1 MTETNLTTSTDLVA
15 QSIDFVEQFSGG
27 IQTLLN
33 ALGVIRMQPMTTG
46 SQIKIY
52 KSEVT
57 KVDGNV
63 AEGEVI
69 PLSKVTRKLANTLT
83 LGFKKYRK
91 VTTIEAIQSA
101 GGATPAIV
109 DTDNKLLREIQKDV
123 KKDLFDYITK
133 SDANKTTASGDNFQ
147 KALAAAFCQCYD
159 INIDL
164 EDLSRLARIGSG
176 SASRS
181 VYGGFA
187 VWQKGNSDETSY
199 AYALDE
205 TPTMDLH
212 LLAVELNTKQK
223 KISSTYGMKDAQSS
237 PFFRPWLER
246 NDSEL
251 NEMIK
256 AIKSND
262 FTALGQLAELNA
274 NEMHAINLTAQPEF
288 TYFEPQ
294 TIQAIKLVE
303 QLRTEG
309 IECYYTID
317 AGPNIK
323 VLCQLRNSKD
333 IIQRFSSEFN
343 NVNIVNASFGP
354 GITYL
359 D

>member
-1 MTETNLTTSTDLVA
+1 MNRTARAHTNIALIKYWGKADDKLRLPLMSSLSMTLDAFYTDTSVEKTDGENQFFLNNQQQTAAASQRVFAYLKKLQARFHVTGNLIV
-15 QSIDFVEQFSGG
+15 
-27 IQTLLN
+27 
-33 ALGVIRMQPMTTG
+33 
-46 SQIKIY
+46 
-52 KSEVT
+52 KSVNHVPT
-57 KVDGNV
+57 
-63 AEGEVI
+63 
-69 PLSKVTRKLANTLT
+69 
-83 LGFKKYRK
+83 
-91 VTTIEAIQSA
+91 SA
-101 GGATPAIV
+101 G
-109 DTDNKLLREIQKDV
+109 L
-123 KKDLFDYITK
+123 
-133 SDANKTTASGDNFQ
+133 ASSSSAVA
-147 KALAAAFCQCYD
+147 ALAAAFCQCYD

-343 NVNIVNASFGP
+343 NVNIVNASFDP

>member
-1 MTETNLTTSTDLVA
+1 MNRTARAHTNIALIKYWGKADDKLRLPLMSSLSMTLDAFYTDTSVEKTDGENQFFLNNQQQTAAASQRVFAYLKKLQARFHVTGNLIV
-15 QSIDFVEQFSGG
+15 
-27 IQTLLN
+27 
-33 ALGVIRMQPMTTG
+33 
-46 SQIKIY
+46 
-52 KSEVT
+52 KSVNHVPT
-57 KVDGNV
+57 
-63 AEGEVI
+63 
-69 PLSKVTRKLANTLT
+69 
-83 LGFKKYRK
+83 
-91 VTTIEAIQSA
+91 SA
-101 GGATPAIV
+101 G
-109 DTDNKLLREIQKDV
+109 L
-123 KKDLFDYITK
+123 
-133 SDANKTTASGDNFQ
+133 ASSSSAF
-147 KALAAAFCQCYD
+147 AAAAAFCQCYD

-205 TPTMDLH
+205 TPTMDLN

>member
-1 MTETNLTTSTDLVA
+1 MKVTARAHTNIALVKYWGKKDQQLIIPQTDSLSLTLDKFYTDTTVEFQPELKHDQLV
-15 QSIDFVEQFSGG
+15 
-27 IQTLLN
+27 
-33 ALGVIRMQPMTTG
+33 
-46 SQIKIY
+46 
-52 KSEVT
+52 
-57 KVDGNV
+57 VDGQV
-63 AEGEVI
+63 FAPEQMK
-69 PLSKVTRKLANTLT
+69 KVTRVLDRVRELSNQTLYASVNSTNHVPMAAGLASSASAFAALALSASRSAGLT
-83 LGFKKYRK
+83 L
-91 VTTIEAIQSA
+91 
-101 GGATPAIV
+101 
-109 DTDNKLLREIQKDV
+109 
-123 KKDLFDYITK
+123 
-133 SDANKTTASGDNFQ
+133 SGR
-147 KALAAAFCQCYD
+147 
-159 INIDL
+159 
-164 EDLSRLARIGSG
+164 DLSRLARRGSG
-176 SASRS
+176 SATRS
-181 VYGGFA
+181 VFGGLVEWHA
-187 VWQKGNSDETSY
+187 GHDDQSSY
-199 AYALDE
+199 AEPIMENVGFDIE
-205 TPTMDLH
+205 M
-212 LLAVELNTKQK
+212 LAILIDTKQK

>member
-1 MTETNLTTSTDLVA
+1 MNRTARAHTNIALIKYWGKADDKLRLPLMSSLSMTLDAFYTDTSVEKTDGENQFFLNNQQQTAAASQRVFAYLKKLQARFHVTGNLIV
-15 QSIDFVEQFSGG
+15 
-27 IQTLLN
+27 
-33 ALGVIRMQPMTTG
+33 
-46 SQIKIY
+46 
-52 KSEVT
+52 KSVNHVPT
-57 KVDGNV
+57 
-63 AEGEVI
+63 
-69 PLSKVTRKLANTLT
+69 
-83 LGFKKYRK
+83 
-91 VTTIEAIQSA
+91 SA
-101 GGATPAIV
+101 G
-109 DTDNKLLREIQKDV
+109 L
-123 KKDLFDYITK
+123 
-133 SDANKTTASGDNFQ
+133 ASSSSAFA
-147 KALAAAFCQCYD
+147 ALTAAFCQCYD

>member
-1 MTETNLTTSTDLVA
+1 MNRTARAHTNIALIKYWGKADDKLRLPLMSSLSMTLDAFYTDTSVEKTDGENQFFLNNQQQTAAASQRVFAYLKKLQARFGVTGNLIV
-15 QSIDFVEQFSGG
+15 
-27 IQTLLN
+27 
-33 ALGVIRMQPMTTG
+33 
-46 SQIKIY
+46 
-52 KSEVT
+52 KSVNHVPT
-57 KVDGNV
+57 
-63 AEGEVI
+63 
-69 PLSKVTRKLANTLT
+69 
-83 LGFKKYRK
+83 
-91 VTTIEAIQSA
+91 SA
-101 GGATPAIV
+101 G
-109 DTDNKLLREIQKDV
+109 L
-123 KKDLFDYITK
+123 
-133 SDANKTTASGDNFQ
+133 ASSSSAFA
-147 KALAAAFCQCYD
+147 ALAAAFCQYYD
-159 INIDL
+159 IHIDL
-164 EDLSRLARIGSG
+164 EELSRLARIGSG

-246 NDSEL
+246 NNSEL

-333 IIQRFSSEFN
+333 VIQRFSSEFN

>member
-1 MTETNLTTSTDLVA
+1 
-15 QSIDFVEQFSGG
+15 
-27 IQTLLN
+27 
-33 ALGVIRMQPMTTG
+33 
-46 SQIKIY
+46 
-52 KSEVT
+52 
-57 KVDGNV
+57 
-63 AEGEVI
+63 
-69 PLSKVTRKLANTLT
+69 LS
-83 LGFKKYRK
+83 
-91 VTTIEAIQSA
+91 
-101 GGATPAIV
+101 
-109 DTDNKLLREIQKDV
+109 
-123 KKDLFDYITK
+123 
-133 SDANKTTASGDNFQ
+133 
-147 KALAAAFCQCYD
+147 
-159 INIDL
+159 
-164 EDLSRLARIGSG
+164 RIGSG
-176 SASRS
+176 ADSRS

-187 VWQKGNSDETSY
+187 VWQKGYIEETSY

-246 NDSEL
+246 NNSEL